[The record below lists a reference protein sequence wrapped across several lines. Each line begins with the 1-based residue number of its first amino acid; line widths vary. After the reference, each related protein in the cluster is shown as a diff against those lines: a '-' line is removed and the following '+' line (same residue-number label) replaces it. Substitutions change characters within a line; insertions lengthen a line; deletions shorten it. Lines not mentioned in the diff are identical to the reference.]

1 MVRTC
6 PCHGHGRGSTPRRIV
21 LISTHFVVESKNPNY
36 NIDMNIFVTD
46 NCPVQSARNL
56 PDKHIVKMP
65 LETCQMLAIIYSDW
79 YYGVGKLYKLDG
91 TPYRTQHGAFRN
103 HPCTQWAAD
112 NEYNLAWLI
121 LHGVALCDE
130 YYQRYG
136 KVHTCYDVICQ
147 AQHIYHDCFTIKLT
161 DAAERVDSFTR
172 AMPEDLKYN
181 TRINTIE
188 AYKYYLNTKPWLAT
202 NYLRIPTR
210 KPSFIITPM
219 TTTPN
224 KSDLP
229 VYDFSTT
236 PEQRA
241 NEQAAIDQA
250 IKDAEAAM
258 KAPAASRKQDAP
270 AVAKMKAK
278 KLVPAKAKGSKS
290 GRVVGISADENKFLK
305 ELLSLY
311 NNKEMEYN
319 AFIESNK
326 AAYTKLLDRYNKN

>member
-21 LISTHFVVESKNPNY
+21 LISTHFVDGIKNPNY

-46 NCPVQSARNL
+46 PCPIQSARNL

-79 YYGVGKLYKLDG
+79 YYGVGKLYKQDG
-91 TPYRTQHGAFRN
+91 TPYATKRGAFRN
-103 HPCTQWAAD
+103 HPCTQWAAA
-112 NEYNLAWLI
+112 NQYNLAWLI
-121 LHGVALCDE
+121 LHGLGLCTE
-130 YYQRYG
+130 YNLRYN
-136 KVHTCYDVICQ
+136 KVHTCERVLHQ
-147 AQHIYHDCFTIKLT
+147 AESIYRRCFHDDIH
-161 DAAERVDSFTR
+161 DAAKCVTSFTR
-172 AMPEDLKYN
+172 AMPEDIKFD
-181 TRINTIE
+181 TTIDTIT
-188 AYKYYLNTKPWLAT
+188 AYKRYLNTKPWLAT
-202 NYLRIPTR
+202 NYLRLPTR

-241 NEQAAIDQA
+241 NEQAAIDKA

-258 KAPAASRKQDAP
+258 KAPAAKKQDAP

-290 GRVVGISADENKFLK
+290 GRVVGISANENVFLK
-305 ELLSLY
+305 QL
-311 NNKEMEYN
+311 
-319 AFIESNK
+319 
-326 AAYTKLLDRYNKN
+326 LLDIANNTQYNKDEAYNKLIARYNIKN

>member
-1 MVRTC
+1 
-6 PCHGHGRGSTPRRIV
+6 
-21 LISTHFVVESKNPNY
+21 
-36 NIDMNIFVTD
+36 MNIFVTD
-46 NCPVQSARNL
+46 YCPVQSARNL

-79 YYGVGKLYKLDG
+79 YYGVGKLYKKDG

-103 HPCTQWAAD
+103 HPCTQWAAA
-112 NEYNLAWLI
+112 NQYNLAWLI
-121 LHGVALCDE
+121 LHGTALCDE

-136 KVHTCYDVICQ
+136 KVHTCYDPIVQ
-147 AQHIYHDCFTIKLT
+147 AQRIFHRSFSHINSLPR
-161 DAAERVDSFTR
+161 AASKVKEFTR
-172 AMPEDLKYN
+172 AMPEYIKHNN
-181 TRINTIE
+181 TINTIE
-188 AYKYYLNTKPWLAT
+188 AYKIYLNTKPWLAT
-202 NYLRIPTR
+202 NYLRIPSR

-236 PEQRA
+236 PEERA
-241 NEQAAIDQA
+241 NEQAAIDKA

-270 AVAKMKAK
+270 AVSKIKSK

-290 GRVVGISADENKFLK
+290 GRVVGISADENKFLY
-305 ELLSLY
+305 ELLQAVLY
-311 NNKEMEYN
+311 DNNYATMISESQA
-319 AFIESNK
+319 AFD
-326 AAYTKLLDRYNKN
+326 KLLARYNKN